1 MQDVFFVSNTR
12 PKTEDCADFEQH
24 PKFEHSLAN
33 GIPARQ
39 FNKRAL
45 QIFFSQGK
53 PKNEYG
59 LFFNEGGLWSYA
71 NTNIF
76 KTTFVTCKILTERR
90 KLENTKATIGGKIRK
105 ILSNE
110 P

>member
-45 QIFFSQGK
+45 QNFFFTRQTQK
-53 PKNEYG
+53 RVWTV
-59 LFFNEGGLWSYA
+59 FQ
-71 NTNIF
+71 
-76 KTTFVTCKILTERR
+76 
-90 KLENTKATIGGKIRK
+90 
-105 ILSNE
+105 
-110 P
+110 